1 LVITVMRCINAGG
14 NFHAR
19 KAMFHRGGKMLNK
32 ISEKKGENRLILEL
46 KVELVKY
53 GVKWGVEEG
62 DVNRRQLD
70 TMVKEIESSDGNDA
84 RILFLKGEC
93 LLAYR

>member
-1 LVITVMRCINAGG
+1 
-14 NFHAR
+14 
-19 KAMFHRGGKMLNK
+19 MFHRGDKMLKK